1 MLLLLDRMFH
11 SFTFFHSFCS
21 TCCSSPLTWLVAL
34 FFLLDLLLRSSC
46 SISLFLSNYYSTP
59 LAWPLCS
66 STYLLHSWF
75 WGSLFLLFNPVVLL
89 LLFQIGTPPPAA
101 LLFFANVKCGG
112 VVQIQVFQNWVLQA
126 KLGKW
131 KLLCLIFVCWW
142 IFLIIHVF
150 GKWWLIMC
158 FLFLCKNYLDIVRL
172 IIHIASHFY
181 ILHFICTIALCI
193 FSAHCFF
200 FLSIVC
206 KCFKLIFI

>member
-1 MLLLLDRMFH
+1 VLLLLDLMFH

-89 LLFQIGTPPPAA
+89 LLFQIGTPPRRPFIFCKCEVWRSCPNPSFSKLSSSSQTWKVKTFVFNFC
-101 LLFFANVKCGG
+101 LLMNFFNYPCFWEMVVNNVFFIFMQELFGHCTFNYTHC
-112 VVQIQVFQNWVLQA
+112 IS
-126 KLGKW
+126 
-131 KLLCLIFVCWW
+131 LL
-142 IFLIIHVF
+142 
-150 GKWWLIMC
+150 
-158 FLFLCKNYLDIVRL
+158 
-172 IIHIASHFY
+172 HIAFH
-181 ILHFICTIALCI
+181 LHNCI
-193 FSAHCFF
+193 VYFFSTLF
-200 FLSIVC
+200 FLSFNC
-206 KCFKLIFI
+206 L